1 MSNRE
6 MRQKGR
12 AFDWALW
19 MEWILATTVGWAI
32 GFVLS
37 EFVVGV
43 AVGLAQWV
51 VLRKRIERSGWWILV
66 SGVGWAAGR
75 GLASLLFPAQNTILI
90 GAMIGAILGLAQ
102 WVVLRHRV
110 VQSWWW
116 IVVSALSWG
125 LALTGVLGA
134 TLVGSLAG
142 AATGLALEPLL
153 RHASL
158 HQVEQD
164 A

>member
-12 AFDWALW
+12 ASDWALW
-19 MEWILATTVGWAI
+19 VEWILATTVGWAI

-51 VLRKRIERSGWWILV
+51 VLRRRIERSGWWILV

-102 WVVLRHRV
+102 WFALRDRV
-110 VQSWWW
+110 VQAWWW

-164 A
+164 T

>member
-6 MRQKGR
+6 MRQKGSS
-12 AFDWALW
+12 FDWALW
-19 MEWILATTVGWAI
+19 VEWILATTLGWVI

-37 EFVVGV
+37 EFAVGV
-43 AVGLAQWV
+43 TVGFAQWI
-51 VLRKRIERSGWWILV
+51 VLRGRIERSAWWILT
-66 SGVGWAAGR
+66 SAVGWAAGR
-75 GLASLLFPAQNTILI
+75 GLASVLFPAQDTILI

-153 RHASL
+153 RYDSL
-158 HQVEQD
+158 QQAAEE